1 MLKFLY
7 ENQPKERS
15 FIPRK
20 LEIKSAKTL
29 LFGSILSGKTSLG
42 LKWCNERKNAFYI
55 DASDLR
61 YNIDFK
67 ALCEFVREQNISALC
82 VDNLK
87 VNPEILPDCD
97 EILLISRQKSLKIA
111 FLILIWI
118 FT

>member
-67 ALCEFVREQNISALC
+67 AL
-82 VDNLK
+82 
-87 VNPEILPDCD
+87 
-97 EILLISRQKSLKIA
+97 
-111 FLILIWI
+111 
-118 FT
+118 